1 MNFQYSGDFLGWTQY
16 CTTSDTGRH
25 WKAKVPR
32 RQTTLFFMR
41 QSGPRFGLIFWRDL
55 PPKNMQTSKLK
66 ICRFQL
72 WEMFK
77 FNGTVAV
84 QSLNFCA
91 IRAVEFARGALIAT
105 RNLMFPPNM
114 SLPTRLEFRLLLEDW
129 RQGVQK
135 VLTDC
140 PERSSQGFSWPVND
154 PCIDQFRSVH
164 ESYVERIFFW
174 HNYFNDN

>member
-1 MNFQYSGDFLGWTQY
+1 
-16 CTTSDTGRH
+16 
-25 WKAKVPR
+25 
-32 RQTTLFFMR
+32 
-41 QSGPRFGLIFWRDL
+41 
-55 PPKNMQTSKLK
+55 MQTSKLK

-129 RQGVQK
+129 RQGVQQ

-140 PERSSQGFSWPVND
+140 PARSSQGFSWPVND

-164 ESYVERIFFW
+164 ESYVECIFFW